1 MDDVSPFAVL
11 GSRDYLSKIVA
22 DVYAGMVTIE
32 DSDDIKLEIAQLEK
46 IIRDQELKVQMLD
59 GSIKSKSDAL
69 EALQKHCDDSK
80 KRAQETLD
88 ELDFLTKRLQDGRDN
103 ITRTESELTISK
115 RELDLTRHSLQEA
128 IAMSEIEHQNI
139 HTVRSRINELKQEQ
153 ANCEQHLLQSKE
165 LISKEDDKLR
175 TTKTLVTDQLRFLQM
190 DLNKIQ
196 SDFKAKVR
204 TIEDLEKNR
213 RSIEEEIEIK
223 RRDADNQLVVT
234 TREFEEEARKLNNAK
249 SELRVQ
255 RLEVDQLTGKRRQ
268 LEAEINRIQE
278 VLSTE
283 MSKYESLEVES
294 RRKVDVL
301 EKQFL
306 NTEKKMREG
315 KEKISAYEAEQV
327 RGRMSDDDY
336 ACIRN

>member
-1 MDDVSPFAVL
+1 
-11 GSRDYLSKIVA
+11 
-22 DVYAGMVTIE
+22 
-32 DSDDIKLEIAQLEK
+32 
-46 IIRDQELKVQMLD
+46 
-59 GSIKSKSDAL
+59 
-69 EALQKHCDDSK
+69 
-80 KRAQETLD
+80 LD

-327 RGRMSDDDY
+327 REGRTKRRMSDDDY

>member
-1 MDDVSPFAVL
+1 MLTCIFIHPIEIYVF
-11 GSRDYLSKIVA
+11 
-22 DVYAGMVTIE
+22 IE
-32 DSDDIKLEIAQLEK
+32 D
-46 IIRDQELKVQMLD
+46 
-59 GSIKSKSDAL
+59 AL
-69 EALQKHCDDSK
+69 LYSSVWCHRK
-80 KRAQETLD
+80 AQETLD

-115 RELDLTRHSLQEA
+115 RELDLTRHSLQET

-139 HTVRSRINELKQEQ
+139 HTVRSRITELKQEQ
-153 ANCEQHLLQSKE
+153 SICEQHVLQSKE

-204 TIEDLEKNR
+204 TIEELEKNR
-213 RSIEEEIEIK
+213 RSIEEEIEIR
-223 RRDADNQLVVT
+223 RRDADNQLVIT
-234 TREFEEEARKLNNAK
+234 TREYEEEARKLTNAK

-268 LEAEINRIQE
+268 LEAEVSRMQE
-278 VLSTE
+278 ILTTE
-283 MSKYESLEVES
+283 TGKYEALEIDA
-294 RRKVDVL
+294 RRKMEVL
-301 EKQFL
+301 EKQLL
-306 NTEKKMREG
+306 NTEKRIREG

-327 RGRMSDDDY
+327 LT
-336 ACIRN
+336 AIR

>member
-1 MDDVSPFAVL
+1 VVCCH
-11 GSRDYLSKIVA
+11 RK
-22 DVYAGMVTIE
+22 
-32 DSDDIKLEIAQLEK
+32 
-46 IIRDQELKVQMLD
+46 
-59 GSIKSKSDAL
+59 
-69 EALQKHCDDSK
+69 
-80 KRAQETLD
+80 AQETLD

-115 RELDLTRHSLQEA
+115 RELDLTRHSLQET

-139 HTVRSRINELKQEQ
+139 HTVRSRITELKQEQ
-153 ANCEQHLLQSKE
+153 SMCEQHVLQSKE
-165 LISKEDDKLR
+165 LISKEDEKLR

-204 TIEDLEKNR
+204 TIEELEKNR

-223 RRDADNQLVVT
+223 RRDADNQLIIT
-234 TREFEEEARKLNNAK
+234 TREFEEEARKLTNAK

-268 LEAEINRIQE
+268 LEAEVSRMQE
-278 VLSTE
+278 VLTTE
-283 MSKYESLEVES
+283 VGRYEALEVDA
-294 RRKVDVL
+294 RRKMEVL
-301 EKQFL
+301 EKQLL
-306 NTEKKMREG
+306 NTEKKIREG

-327 RGRMSDDDY
+327 RRMIVLY
-336 ACIRN
+336 MVQRQMV